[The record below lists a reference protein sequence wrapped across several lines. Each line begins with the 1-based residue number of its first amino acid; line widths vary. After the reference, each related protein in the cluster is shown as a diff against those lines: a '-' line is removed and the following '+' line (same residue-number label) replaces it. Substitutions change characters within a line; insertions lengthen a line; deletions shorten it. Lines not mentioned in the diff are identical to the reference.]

1 MSFIMEKKLPTP
13 KEIKELY
20 PMSAE
25 VSKCKEE
32 KDKELQDAIS

>member
-25 VSKCKEE
+25 VAKCKEE
-32 KDKELQDAIS
+32 KDREEEEA